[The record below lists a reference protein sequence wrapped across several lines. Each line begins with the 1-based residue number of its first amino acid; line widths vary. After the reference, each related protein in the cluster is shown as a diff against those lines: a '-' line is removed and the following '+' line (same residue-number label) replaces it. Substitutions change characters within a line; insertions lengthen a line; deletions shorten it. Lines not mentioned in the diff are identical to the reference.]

1 MPSSSWIFC
10 LTLSIVS
17 LGSTSSVMVLPVRVL
32 TKICGGGGG
41 RSVVGSS
48 SRGVSRGGG
57 SRGPRSAEVAEKSR
71 VARFLSLAAAAG
83 ARHRC
88 SSAEPTA
95 PCRGPRL
102 QWAESGHG
110 RLWNGNN
117 LGVTRGPPRPLQRP
131 AAGPEASAASAEP
144 RQGRAAHLGTA
155 LAAATKVLR
164 RRRRGCQSPRGG
176 AFRARARSLGRRWTH
191 LHVWSRLGGS
201 AGVYRRSEWLR
212 VAAPV
217 CGNSS

>member
-1 MPSSSWIFC
+1 MSWIFC

-32 TKICGGGGG
+32 TKICGGVGCRVLRRRGLWG
-41 RSVVGSS
+41 RKGLF
-48 SRGVSRGGG
+48 
-57 SRGPRSAEVAEKSR
+57 GPRSAEVAEKSR

-95 PCRGPRL
+95 PCRGPRPH
-102 QWAESGHG
+102 WAESGH
-110 RLWNGNN
+110 RTLRNGNN
-117 LGVTRGPPRPLQRP
+117 LGVTRGPPRPLKRP
-131 AAGPEASAASAEP
+131 AAGPGASAGSAEP
-144 RQGRAAHLGTA
+144 RQGRAAHLGPA

-164 RRRRGCQSPRGG
+164 RRRRGCQTSRGG
-176 AFRARARSLGRRWTH
+176 AFRARAGSLGRRWTH

>member
-1 MPSSSWIFC
+1 MSWIFC

-48 SRGVSRGGG
+48 PRSSRGEGALFRGLL
-57 SRGPRSAEVAEKSR
+57 AEVAEKSR
-71 VARFLSLAAAAG
+71 VAWFLSLAAAAG
-83 ARHRC
+83 ARHRR

-95 PCRGPRL
+95 PCRGPRV
-102 QWAESGHG
+102 QWTESGH
-110 RLWNGNN
+110 RTLRNGNN
-117 LGVTRGPPRPLQRP
+117 LGVTRGPPRPLKRP
-131 AAGPEASAASAEP
+131 AAGPGASAGSAEP
-144 RQGRAAHLGTA
+144 RKGRAAHLGPA

-164 RRRRGCQSPRGG
+164 RRRRGCQTSRGG
-176 AFRARARSLGRRWTH
+176 AFLACVRSLGRRWTH

-201 AGVYRRSEWLR
+201 TGVYRRSEWPR

-217 CGNSS
+217 RQ

>member
-1 MPSSSWIFC
+1 MSWIFC

-32 TKICGGGGG
+32 TKICGGVGCRVLRRRGLWG
-41 RSVVGSS
+41 RKGLS
-48 SRGVSRGGG
+48 
-57 SRGPRSAEVAEKSR
+57 GPRSAEVAEKSR

-83 ARHRC
+83 GRHRC

-117 LGVTRGPPRPLQRP
+117 LGVTRGPPRPLKRP
-131 AAGPEASAASAEP
+131 AAGPEASLDSAEP
-144 RQGRAAHLGTA
+144 RQGGAAHLGPA
-155 LAAATKVLR
+155 LAAATKGLR
-164 RRRRGCQSPRGG
+164 RRRRGCQSP
-176 AFRARARSLGRRWTH
+176 ARAQFRRRAAKFRSALDSPACLVAIGRVRW
-191 LHVWSRLGGS
+191 LIQ
-201 AGVYRRSEWLR
+201 
-212 VAAPV
+212 APL
-217 CGNSS
+217 